1 MNANLDK
8 NILND
13 IFHYLGRRYI
23 KENNIYKFPLY
34 PDKKN
39 PFKVEYYKVKKLS
52 SIPDPSIDSNF
63 KAIFNN
69 HSKRLENLLNS
80 IYFEP
85 NDMKISEL
93 VFINNE
99 YNAIGQAYNLNTLRS
114 DIACKGKITI
124 NDGEQKELLLDVEIQ
139 INWIEELDDK
149 LFEYGTLLRN
159 NYSNELREKQNSEQN
174 KKKSNPEND
183 SNDMVNTEEKEEEEE
198 EEEEEEDEEL
208 DLGEIDDQ
216 EIISRV
222 QNKTKKN
229 KKTKKRTYLDTL
241 VLAFILGSSS
251 NNSNVIKLTRD
262 NGKNKFIDLKKFKI
276 VEINTFNEWNKI
288 ENNKE
293 NYLFGKKLSKDGE
306 DWIKFI
312 SLREWAKKNTNKI
325 ASYYFPPLELG
336 HKYSTNEYIN
346 KALNELII
354 GNKIILTMYKAVED
368 YLSQTFKKKELI
380 GRKKGIKQSIKKGIK
395 QGIEQG
401 IKQGIEQGIKQG
413 INKGE
418 EIAKNNQLHCAY
430 IMFINLNKI
439 DNSPLDYK
447 YKLKDI
453 PEILK
458 KIVKPELYK
467 DENIKKFIEELKKR
481 NAIEN

>member
-1 MNANLDK
+1 MNINLSK

-13 IFHYLGRRYI
+13 IFHYLGDSYI
-23 KENNIYKFPLY
+23 KENDIYKFPLY

-39 PFKVEYYKVKKLS
+39 VSKAEYYKVKKLS

-69 HSKRLENLLNS
+69 HSKRFENLLNS

-85 NDMKISEL
+85 NDMKISDL
-93 VFINNE
+93 VFINDE
-99 YNAIGQAYNLNTLRS
+99 YNIIGQSFNLNTLRP

-124 NDGEQKELLLDVEIQ
+124 NDKEHKEKKELLLDVEIL
-139 INWIEELDDK
+139 INWIEELEDK
-149 LFEYGTLLRN
+149 LFEYN
-159 NYSNELREKQNSEQN
+159 I
-174 KKKSNPEND
+174 
-183 SNDMVNTEEKEEEEE
+183 EKEQEEV
-198 EEEEEEDEEL
+198 EDE
-208 DLGEIDDQ
+208 DWDIGEANDQ
-216 EIISRV
+216 EIISRIH
-222 QNKTKKN
+222 NKNKNKKN
-229 KKTKKRTYLDTL
+229 KKRIYLDTL
-241 VLAFILGSSS
+241 VIAFILGNSS
-251 NNSNVIKLTRD
+251 NNTNVIKLTKV
-262 NGKNKFIDLKKFKI
+262 NGYNKFIDLKKYKI
-276 VEINTFNEWNKI
+276 VEINTFIEWNKI
-288 ENNKE
+288 KNNKE
-293 NYLFGKKLSKDGE
+293 NYLFGKKLSKDAE

-312 SLREWAKKNTNKI
+312 SLRAWAKKNKNKI
-325 ASYYFPPLELG
+325 ASYYFPPLELD

-346 KALNELII
+346 ETINELII
-354 GNKIILTMYKAVED
+354 GNKIILTMYKAIED
-368 YLSQTFKKKELI
+368 YMSQTFKKKELI
-380 GRKKGIKQSIKKGIK
+380 GRK
-395 QGIEQG
+395 QG
-401 IKQGIEQGIKQG
+401 IKQGTKQGIYKGIKQG

-418 EIAKNNQLHCAY
+418 EIAKNSQLHCAY

-439 DNSPLDYK
+439 GDSPLDYK

>member
-1 MNANLDK
+1 M
-8 NILND
+8 
-13 IFHYLGRRYI
+13 G
-23 KENNIYKFPLY
+23 
-34 PDKKN
+34 
-39 PFKVEYYKVKKLS
+39 
-52 SIPDPSIDSNF
+52 
-63 KAIFNN
+63 
-69 HSKRLENLLNS
+69 
-80 IYFEP
+80 
-85 NDMKISEL
+85 
-93 VFINNE
+93 
-99 YNAIGQAYNLNTLRS
+99 
-114 DIACKGKITI
+114 
-124 NDGEQKELLLDVEIQ
+124 
-139 INWIEELDDK
+139 
-149 LFEYGTLLRN
+149 
-159 NYSNELREKQNSEQN
+159 
-174 KKKSNPEND
+174 
-183 SNDMVNTEEKEEEEE
+183 
-198 EEEEEEDEEL
+198 
-208 DLGEIDDQ
+208 
-216 EIISRV
+216 
-222 QNKTKKN
+222 
-229 KKTKKRTYLDTL
+229 
-241 VLAFILGSSS
+241 
-251 NNSNVIKLTRD
+251 
-262 NGKNKFIDLKKFKI
+262 
-276 VEINTFNEWNKI
+276 
-288 ENNKE
+288 
-293 NYLFGKKLSKDGE
+293 
-306 DWIKFI
+306 
-312 SLREWAKKNTNKI
+312 KKNTNKI

-380 GRKKGIKQSIKKGIK
+380 GRKKGIKQGIKK
-395 QGIEQG
+395 G

>member
-63 KAIFNN
+63 KAIFKN

-198 EEEEEEDEEL
+198 EEEDEEL

-312 SLREWAKKNTNKI
+312 SLREWAKKIRIK
-325 ASYYFPPLELG
+325 SRV
-336 HKYSTNEYIN
+336 
-346 KALNELII
+346 II
-354 GNKIILTMYKAVED
+354 FL
-368 YLSQTFKKKELI
+368 
-380 GRKKGIKQSIKKGIK
+380 R
-395 QGIEQG
+395 
-401 IKQGIEQGIKQG
+401 
-413 INKGE
+413 
-418 EIAKNNQLHCAY
+418 
-430 IMFINLNKI
+430 
-439 DNSPLDYK
+439 
-447 YKLKDI
+447 
-453 PEILK
+453 
-458 KIVKPELYK
+458 
-467 DENIKKFIEELKKR
+467 
-481 NAIEN
+481 

>member
-1 MNANLDK
+1 
-8 NILND
+8 
-13 IFHYLGRRYI
+13 
-23 KENNIYKFPLY
+23 
-34 PDKKN
+34 
-39 PFKVEYYKVKKLS
+39 
-52 SIPDPSIDSNF
+52 
-63 KAIFNN
+63 
-69 HSKRLENLLNS
+69 
-80 IYFEP
+80 
-85 NDMKISEL
+85 MKISEL

-293 NYLFGKKLSKDGE
+293 NKALDLSKGNNSFYD
-306 DWIKFI
+306 
-312 SLREWAKKNTNKI
+312 
-325 ASYYFPPLELG
+325 
-336 HKYSTNEYIN
+336 IN
-346 KALNELII
+346 
-354 GNKIILTMYKAVED
+354 
-368 YLSQTFKKKELI
+368 
-380 GRKKGIKQSIKKGIK
+380 
-395 QGIEQG
+395 
-401 IKQGIEQGIKQG
+401 
-413 INKGE
+413 
-418 EIAKNNQLHCAY
+418 
-430 IMFINLNKI
+430 
-439 DNSPLDYK
+439 
-447 YKLKDI
+447 
-453 PEILK
+453 
-458 KIVKPELYK
+458 
-467 DENIKKFIEELKKR
+467 
-481 NAIEN
+481 